1 MSNESWVEDLG
12 LIFPNTIGKP
22 LDAKREHNW
31 WKSLLKRAGV
41 SEYSLYQ
48 MRKTAFTNLA
58 VSGVDLRTIMEI
70 SGHKQVS
77 TLINSY
83 VHPTSESMRAAL
95 DIQDQRRAQTPSIEE
110 SDRKRVFLEVA
121 EQLGARVIEGLSIEI
136 LNEGGALSA

>member
-1 MSNESWVEDLG
+1 MDPKRDHKSWKE
-12 LIFPNTIGKP
+12 
-22 LDAKREHNW
+22 
-31 WKSLLKRAGV
+31 LLKAAGV
-41 SEYSLYQ
+41 KTDYTRYQ

-83 VHPTSESMRAAL
+83 VHPTSESMRAAM